1 MPFVQSLIP
10 VRAYHIL
17 RPGEKYVK
25 MILSCL
31 GKWGKLLDLT
41 QLHQFITVAECQNVS
56 QAAHKLY
63 ITQPALSR
71 SISRLES
78 ELEVRLFDRKSNSLI
93 LNESG
98 KIFLQHVSAGLDAIN
113 AGVHA
118 VRQKNNNRRVLVS
131 NYIFLDDFASFCDR
145 CLTAF
150 PDVDLACFDGTR
162 TVSDYPTDTAP
173 DLVIIP
179 QQNFR
184 GYTVT
189 KAYTE
194 PWCVMFHE
202 SYQFH
207 SDCDR
212 SVITREQ
219 LNQESII
226 FDNSPYD
233 RQMLSQI
240 FRQLPAGLHFASQPD
255 ESRISINRCRSLG
268 IVPVAAYRSLKL
280 RVPDTPIRAMSIR
293 DIKLERTVYL
303 SHRAGFLSSAEDYAI
318 LELLDQHIDR
328 ELRAVAAMKEKGFVC
343 P

>member
-1 MPFVQSLIP
+1 M
-10 VRAYHIL
+10 
-17 RPGEKYVK
+17 
-25 MILSCL
+25 
-31 GKWGKLLDLT
+31 DLT

-145 CLTAF
+145 CLSAF
-150 PDVDLACFDGTR
+150 PDVDLTCFDGTR

-179 QQNFR
+179 QQDFR
-184 GYTVT
+184 GYTVA

-202 SYQFH
+202 NYPFR
-207 SDCDR
+207 SDCDGT
-212 SVITREQ
+212 SITRAQ
-219 LNQESII
+219 LWQEVIL

-233 RQMLSQI
+233 RDMLSHL
-240 FRQLPAGLHFASQPD
+240 FDSLPAGLRFATQPD
-255 ESRISINRCRSLG
+255 ETRISINRCRSIG
-268 IVPVAAYRSLKL
+268 ITPVTAYRSLKR
-280 RVPDTPIRAMSIR
+280 RVPDTPIRAMVLS
-293 DIKLERTVYL
+293 DVKLERPVYL
-303 SHRAGFLSSAEDYAI
+303 SHRPNFLGSAEDYNI
-318 LELLDQHIDR
+318 LELLDQHVDR
-328 ELRAVAAMKEKGFVC
+328 ELKATAEFMRSGFAC

>member
-1 MPFVQSLIP
+1 M
-10 VRAYHIL
+10 
-17 RPGEKYVK
+17 
-25 MILSCL
+25 
-31 GKWGKLLDLT
+31 DLT

-118 VRQKNNNRRVLVS
+118 VRQKNTNRRVLVS

-145 CLTAF
+145 CLSAF
-150 PDVDLACFDGTR
+150 PDVDLTCFDGTR

-179 QQNFR
+179 QQDFR
-184 GYTVT
+184 GYTIA
-189 KAYTE
+189 KAYIE

-202 SYQFH
+202 NYSFR
-207 SDCDR
+207 SDCDGKA
-212 SVITREQ
+212 ITREQ
-219 LNQESII
+219 LAKESII

-233 RQMLSQI
+233 RRSLSAL
-240 FRQLPAGLHFASQPD
+240 FETLPSGLHFATQPD
-255 ESRISINRCRSLG
+255 ESRISINRCRNIG
-268 IVPVAAYRSLKL
+268 IVPVTAYRSLKR
-280 RVPDTPIRAMSIR
+280 RVPDTPIRAMSLSG
-293 DIKLERTVYL
+293 IKMERSVFL
-303 SHRAGFLSSAEDYAI
+303 SHRPNFLNSAEDYAI
-318 LELLDQHIDR
+318 LELLDQHIER
-328 ELRAVAAMKEKGFVC
+328 ELNATAAFMEGGFEC

>member
-1 MPFVQSLIP
+1 M
-10 VRAYHIL
+10 
-17 RPGEKYVK
+17 
-25 MILSCL
+25 
-31 GKWGKLLDLT
+31 DLT

-145 CLTAF
+145 CLSAF
-150 PDVDLACFDGTR
+150 PDVDLTCFDGTR

-179 QQNFR
+179 QQDYITFSL
-184 GYTVT
+184 TV
-189 KAYTE
+189 K
-194 PWCVMFHE
+194 F
-202 SYQFH
+202 
-207 SDCDR
+207 
-212 SVITREQ
+212 
-219 LNQESII
+219 
-226 FDNSPYD
+226 
-233 RQMLSQI
+233 
-240 FRQLPAGLHFASQPD
+240 
-255 ESRISINRCRSLG
+255 NR
-268 IVPVAAYRSLKL
+268 
-280 RVPDTPIRAMSIR
+280 
-293 DIKLERTVYL
+293 
-303 SHRAGFLSSAEDYAI
+303 
-318 LELLDQHIDR
+318 
-328 ELRAVAAMKEKGFVC
+328 
-343 P
+343 